1 MLNPASPLAR
11 LLNAPMRAGV
21 LVWIGLRPARREP
34 LVEVPSATLVPGD
47 GLVGDHYRGRQGSRQ
62 VTLIGVEDLAAI
74 ASYIGR
80 DQVSPQELRRNLLV
94 SGLNLA
100 ALKNRRFR
108 IGTALLA
115 YSGECHPCSR
125 MEEILGIGGY
135 NVVRGRGGITARV
148 LAGGEIAVGDAI
160 AVDQSP
166 DSCSGAG
173 AEFSRI

>member
-11 LLNAPMRAGV
+11 LLNAPMRPGV
-21 LVWIGLRPARREP
+21 LVWIGLRPARRVP
-34 LVEVPSATLVPGD
+34 LVGVPSATLLPGD

-62 VTLIGVEDLAAI
+62 VTIIGVEDLAAI
-74 ASYIGR
+74 ASYLGR
-80 DQVSPQELRRNLLV
+80 DQVLPQELRRNLLV

-100 ALKNRRFR
+100 ALKDRPFR
-108 IGTALLA
+108 IGTASLA

-125 MEEILGIGGY
+125 MEEILGTGGY
-135 NVVRGRGGITARV
+135 NAVRGRGGITARV
-148 LAGGEIAVGDAI
+148 LAGGEIALGNAI

-173 AEFSRI
+173 AEFSRR